1 MSSRYVEVDMSEFKK
16 FFGSVKRAAKGEFR
30 KEFERFLEGLG
41 YEFLRILQDEI
52 VRRKVMDSKL
62 LLASFEKGSNGNV
75 WNMLELEQEI
85 ASIMKFL
92 IDQTKVVPYY
102 WKIPSNFVV
111 PSIYFPM
118 SEIDTDGET
127 FLTYAMEYSWYIKI
141 FHEKEEDAY
150 SLGLM
155 VVTKIRAARNLIP
168 LILEDGSKIK
178 GSWIRVNDPKLKIL
192 DDGSAQLTLNW
203 RSRRPYNDTLE
214 EVQYS
219 QSRYLFPLTAD

>member
-1 MSSRYVEVDMSEFKK
+1 MARPLFWRLGGKK
-16 FFGSVKRAAKGEFR
+16 V
-30 KEFERFLEGLG
+30 
-41 YEFLRILQDEI
+41 IEI
-52 VRRKVMDSKL
+52 
-62 LLASFEKGSNGNV
+62 
-75 WNMLELEQEI
+75 EQEI

-118 SEIDTDGET
+118 PEIDTDGET

-155 VVTKIRAARNLIP
+155 AVTKIRAARNLIP

-214 EVQYS
+214 EVQHS
-219 QSRYLFPLTAD
+219 QSFNVDMFMKSGKEISDTYAEALEKYAVILN